1 MKYIYL
7 LPFVALALSGHCNA
21 QSQCPSEATLI
32 IQSVGYSGPIE
43 IELRQGTRPGSR
55 VTGRGTVNTSGTVVF
70 NNVCPGTYFYAFA
83 TPDSQ
88 QVSTTRYFE
97 IINDGF
103 QYSMP
108 TITVTYTRSSSGNKV
123 GSAKRSEL

>member
-1 MKYIYL
+1 MRINYL
-7 LPFVALALSGHCNA
+7 LLALTLIFSGYASAH
-21 QSQCPSEATLI
+21 SECPSETKLVI
-32 IQSVGYSGPIE
+32 ESSDYSGPID
-43 IELRQGTRPGSR
+43 IELRSGTRPGSR
-55 VTGRGTVNTSGTVVF
+55 VTARGRVNTRGTVVF
-70 NNVCPGTYFYAFA
+70 RNVCPGMYFYTFA

-108 TITVTYTRSSSGNKV
+108 TITVKYTRGSVGSRV
-123 GSAKRSEL
+123 GSAKRSDL